1 LLKPSVQRY
10 DKNDPTYRALL
21 FEHSVYVCIVNW
33 DKVVGDNIRDYRMLQ
48 KLSQEALAVKAN
60 MSSNYLGE
68 VERGKET
75 ISVRRIV
82 LVAKA
87 LKIAPHLLLIPES
100 YREKL
105 K

>member
-1 LLKPSVQRY
+1 
-10 DKNDPTYRALL
+10 
-21 FEHSVYVCIVNW
+21 VNW
-33 DKVVGDNIRDYRMLQ
+33 DNVVGDNIRDYRI
-48 KLSQEALAVKAN
+48 KKGLSQEALAVKAK

-87 LKIAPHLLLIPES
+87 LKIAPHLLLIPKVSKEP
-100 YREKL
+100 
-105 K
+105 

>member
-1 LLKPSVQRY
+1 
-10 DKNDPTYRALL
+10 
-21 FEHSVYVCIVNW
+21 VNW
-33 DKVVGDNIRDYRMLQ
+33 DKVVGDNIRGYRVEQ
-48 KLSQEALAVKAN
+48 SLSQEALAIKSK

-87 LKIAPHLLLIPES
+87 LKIEPNLLLIPDS
-100 YREKL
+100 WK
-105 K
+105 KKAK